1 MKYALQKLPNGES
14 RMVDANGNPLGSGDA
29 DRPILHILPKLLVP
43 AGILG
48 HPSEPFEGLSCE
60 EIDLTVTTS
69 LPIDVLPEGGIQV
82 RQPYPNRRYFVGGS
96 QLIRNGWIVPLPLD
110 ATEFDIEF
118 QWHIESAAFWRVFPK
133 DDWQVRHVL
142 HIKLQPGKGM
152 TYSMD
157 ASCWPGLDGPAM
169 RVSPVTV
176 LGIKGEEPIDRKRR
190 QIVKDSD
197 LIYTDGEMKGELAGY
212 FLEETVAI
220 AGVPLE
226 RAWGIDAF
234 QDEQLHEARQT
245 AVLTQDNDAHRANG
259 PIEMPAELFVE
270 AVNLA
275 EKIPFDEESEFAKS
289 VANVPGG
296 LERHPAMKLLCDWW
310 ESVRPEGEPFRPGSA
325 MPIVRVRDDG
335 QYWWGDHQVPN
346 SPVVDF
352 NPTGRDVARIGDVL
366 LVLFQATQDAAVFDK
381 DGMTVFLPSG
391 ERFSTIEIDRAQYLS
406 GESDEAWAC
415 LSALASFRSRFF
427 SAWRFLSG
435 VGAEYRMAERAKV
448 ARPIALPDGFKPCAT
463 CGGLPEITED
473 PTGKY
478 GRRFLLKCGDHAS
491 IGGDSLE
498 DIFLDW
504 ECDYE
509 DMEETR

>member
-1 MKYALQKLPNGES
+1 MEDIFEGNGAGRNPGRKGADGTYSTSWNWKKQLADLIKKPENLRTVRGDRRASDRTQEARSKILFLGFEELKLLGYRFETIHSFRQKHMQALVNKWLDEGKSASTIQNRLTAFRIFASWIGKTDLIGPTEDFVKEDPEAAKRTLSAQVDKSWSGNGVDIDQKLAQI
-14 RMVDANGNPLGSGDA
+14 RAA
-29 DRPILHILPKLLVP
+29 DER
-43 AGILG
+43 AGLM
-48 HPSEPFEGLSCE
+48 L
-60 EIDLTVTTS
+60 
-69 LPIDVLPEGGIQV
+69 
-82 RQPYPNRRYFVGGS
+82 
-96 QLIRNGWIVPLPLD
+96 
-110 ATEFDIEF
+110 
-118 QWHIESAAFWRVFPK
+118 
-133 DDWQVRHVL
+133 
-142 HIKLQPGKGM
+142 
-152 TYSMD
+152 
-157 ASCWPGLDGPAM
+157 
-169 RVSPVTV
+169 
-176 LGIKGEEPIDRKRR
+176 
-190 QIVKDSD
+190 
-197 LIYTDGEMKGELAGY
+197 LAGRTWGLRR
-212 FLEETVAI
+212 LEMVCIRPYATIVQG
-220 AGVPLE
+220 GVTN
-226 RAWGIDAF
+226 IDAF
-234 QDEQLHEARQT
+234 QDEQLHEVRQT